1 MWKADINEKK
11 FVAAMCLHPEICPQ
25 SWALVKI
32 QNQFFTMKQ
41 SYFCNFDIKN
51 EFLDPQNPH
60 VKFSGITLLQKWNY
74 STILKTREQN
84 LPLVAENS
92 NCENLKTT

>member
-1 MWKADINEKK
+1 
-11 FVAAMCLHPEICPQ
+11 MCLHPEICPQ

-60 VKFSGITLLQKWNY
+60 VTIFRHHTASEMELQHYFKNSGAKSPSSGRKFKL
-74 STILKTREQN
+74 R
-84 LPLVAENS
+84 
-92 NCENLKTT
+92 